1 MALILLVAEVDGG
14 ALTDISAQLAL
25 AAKNVAGASD
35 EIAVVVMS
43 DDPAA
48 VAESAAGLDVSTVFL
63 IAHPA
68 LAEGGTG
75 GFDAPVSALAALC
88 AEKQPSVVLLGKT
101 DFGSNVGPRVA
112 FRLGSGF
119 AQDCID
125 LTAESA
131 ADRIAIT
138 RPVYGGNALAVY
150 RFRDRD
156 PQVATIRPN
165 VFDPEETPEAR
176 TQTGAAEIVQFDA
189 TAAIGETRSRLIEV
203 VAEESKG
210 VRLEDADVVISGG
223 RGLGGPAPFERLQ
236 ELTDI
241 LGGAL
246 GASRAA
252 CDAGWID
259 HGHQIGLT
267 GKSISPR
274 VYITFGISGA
284 SQHMAGC
291 SGAKA
296 IVAINKDADANIFK
310 EARFGVVGDWEK
322 VLNGFMATVQELT
335 GS

>member
-1 MALILLVAEVDGG
+1 MALILLVAEVEGG
-14 ALTDISAQLAL
+14 VLTDIGAQLAL
-25 AAKNVAGASD
+25 AAKNVAGAGD
-35 EIAVVVMS
+35 EIAVAVMS

-48 VAESAAGLDVSTVFL
+48 AAESAAGLDVSTVFS

-68 LAEGGTG
+68 LADGGTG

-101 DFGSNVGPRVA
+101 DFGANVGPRVA

-125 LTAESA
+125 LKAESA
-131 ADRIAIT
+131 ADRIAVT
-138 RPVYGGNALAVY
+138 RPVFGGNAMAVY

-156 PQVATIRPN
+156 TQVATIRPN
-165 VFDPEETPEAR
+165 VFEPDE
-176 TQTGAAEIVQFDA
+176 TGAISGTGGAEIVQFDA
-189 TAAIGETRSRLIEV
+189 AAAIGEPRSRLIEV

-236 ELTDI
+236 ELSDL

-296 IVAINKDADANIFK
+296 IVAINKDPDANIFK

-335 GS
+335 GN

>member
-1 MALILLVAEVDGG
+1 MALILLVAEVEGG
-14 ALTDISAQLAL
+14 SLTDIGGQLAL
-25 AAKNVAGASD
+25 AAKNVAGAGD
-35 EIAVVVMS
+35 EIAVAVMS
-43 DDPAA
+43 DDPIAA
-48 VAESAAGLDVSTVFL
+48 AESAARLDVSTVFS

-75 GFDAPVSALAALC
+75 GFDAPVSALATLC
-88 AEKQPSVVLLGKT
+88 SEKQPSVVLLGKT

-125 LTAESA
+125 LRAESA

-138 RPVYGGNALAVY
+138 RPVHGGNAMAVY

-156 PQVATIRPN
+156 PQVATIRLN
-165 VFDPEETPEAR
+165 VFDPEGVPDEGTP
-176 TQTGAAEIVQFDA
+176 TGAAEIVQFDA
-189 TAAIGETRSRLIEV
+189 AAAIGETRSRLIEV

-335 GS
+335 GN

>member
-1 MALILLVAEVDGG
+1 MALILLVADVEGG
-14 ALTDISAQLAL
+14 ALTDIGAQLAV
-25 AAKNVAGASD
+25 AAGRVAGAGD
-35 EIAVVVMS
+35 EIAAVVMS

-48 VAESAAGLDVSTVFL
+48 AAATAASLDVSTVYS

-68 LAEGGTG
+68 LEEGGTG

-88 AEKQPSVVLLGKT
+88 AEVQPSVVLLGKT
-101 DFGSNVGPRVA
+101 DFGANVGPRVA

-125 LTAESA
+125 LAADSA
-131 ADRIAIT
+131 ADRIAVT
-138 RPVYGGNALAVY
+138 RPVYGGNAMAVY
-150 RFRDRD
+150 RFRGTDA
-156 PQVATIRPN
+156 QIATIRAN
-165 VFDPEETPEAR
+165 VFEPEDGAS
-176 TQTGAAEIVQFDA
+176 GAAAEIVQFDA
-189 TAAIGETRSRLIEV
+189 AEAIGETRSRLIDV
-203 VAEESKG
+203 VAEESKR

-223 RGLGGPAPFERLQ
+223 RGLGGPEPFERLQ

-259 HGHQIGLT
+259 HCHQIGLT

-291 SGAKA
+291 SGSKA
-296 IVAINKDADANIFK
+296 IVAVNKDPDANIFK

-322 VLNGFMATVQELT
+322 VLNGFMATVHELT
-335 GS
+335 GN